1 MHQILVLIILKFIIK
16 DKKIYTPKISDGIL
30 PGVVRNWVIKN
41 FRVCE
46 KHLDKEDLYSADEVF
61 ITNSILGI
69 MKIVQFEERSYSTS
83 MVERIR
89 SEYEQFII

>member
-1 MHQILVLIILKFIIK
+1 MKILKI
-16 DKKIYTPKISDGIL
+16 DDGIAYYTTDKTNYKSVL
-30 PGVVRNWVIKN
+30 D
-41 FRVCE
+41 
-46 KHLDKEDLYSADEVF
+46 LDKEDLYSADEVF

>member
-1 MHQILVLIILKFIIK
+1 M
-16 DKKIYTPKISDGIL
+16 
-30 PGVVRNWVIKN
+30 VRNWVIKN